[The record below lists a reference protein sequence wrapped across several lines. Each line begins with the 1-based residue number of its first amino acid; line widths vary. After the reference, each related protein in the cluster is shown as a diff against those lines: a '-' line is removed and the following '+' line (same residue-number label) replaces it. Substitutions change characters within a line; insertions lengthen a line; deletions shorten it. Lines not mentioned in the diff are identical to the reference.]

1 MIRREVVY
9 ASSSV
14 FFLFIVVVFS
24 SLYAFD
30 LLSPFDPVYYFRVGF
45 LPPSPPAK
53 RVCRQYSDGEWVR
66 SYFKKASSYRESCPF
81 LDPGFRCRRN
91 GRVDVDYLDWRWQP
105 RGCDL
110 PRFNATDLLERA
122 RNGRIVFAGD
132 SIGRNQWE
140 SLLCMLAQG
149 VSNIST
155 IYEVNGNPIT
165 KHRGFLV
172 MRFSDYNLTVE
183 YYRLPFLVFFGR
195 PQVGSPP
202 EVKMGIQ
209 VDQLHWFSKS
219 WVGAD
224 VIVFNTGHWW
234 NEYKTTNMGYYFEV
248 GGKVNKSMGVID
260 AFERSLQTWKK
271 WVMENLDSERS
282 HVFFR
287 SYSPAHYRNG
297 TWNGGG
303 RCDLDFQPETN
314 PKLLEPESK
323 TNRPV
328 SEVITQMRRTNKKV
342 QYLNITHLTEYRF
355 DGHPSR
361 YREPGTPP
369 DAPQDCSH
377 WCLPGVPDVWN
388 EILYAHLVSI
398 GFRTK

>member
-1 MIRREVVY
+1 CLNV
-9 ASSSV
+9 
-14 FFLFIVVVFS
+14 
-24 SLYAFD
+24 
-30 LLSPFDPVYYFRVGF
+30 
-45 LPPSPPAK
+45 
-53 RVCRQYSDGEWVR
+53 
-66 SYFKKASSYRESCPF
+66 
-81 LDPGFRCRRN
+81 
-91 GRVDVDYLDWRWQP
+91 
-105 RGCDL
+105 
-110 PRFNATDLLERA
+110 RFNATDLLERA

-155 IYEVNGNPIT
+155 IYE
-165 KHRGFLV
+165 
-172 MRFSDYNLTVE
+172 
-183 YYRLPFLVFFGR
+183 GR

>member
-1 MIRREVVY
+1 CLNV
-9 ASSSV
+9 
-14 FFLFIVVVFS
+14 
-24 SLYAFD
+24 
-30 LLSPFDPVYYFRVGF
+30 
-45 LPPSPPAK
+45 
-53 RVCRQYSDGEWVR
+53 
-66 SYFKKASSYRESCPF
+66 
-81 LDPGFRCRRN
+81 
-91 GRVDVDYLDWRWQP
+91 
-105 RGCDL
+105 
-110 PRFNATDLLERA
+110 RFNATDLLERA

-234 NEYKTTNMGYYFEV
+234 NEYKTTNM
-248 GGKVNKSMGVID
+248 
-260 AFERSLQTWKK
+260 
-271 WVMENLDSERS
+271 
-282 HVFFR
+282 
-287 SYSPAHYRNG
+287 
-297 TWNGGG
+297 
-303 RCDLDFQPETN
+303 
-314 PKLLEPESK
+314 
-323 TNRPV
+323 
-328 SEVITQMRRTNKKV
+328 
-342 QYLNITHLTEYRF
+342 
-355 DGHPSR
+355 
-361 YREPGTPP
+361 
-369 DAPQDCSH
+369 
-377 WCLPGVPDVWN
+377 
-388 EILYAHLVSI
+388 
-398 GFRTK
+398 

>member
-234 NEYKTTNMGYYFEV
+234 NEYKTTNIFLLEF
-248 GGKVNKSMGVID
+248 I
-260 AFERSLQTWKK
+260 
-271 WVMENLDSERS
+271 
-282 HVFFR
+282 
-287 SYSPAHYRNG
+287 RNG